1 MKNSKAKIF
10 FTLCAILLPFLTLSA
25 QTKQTLA
32 VANVKIN
39 SALQKRVESMGRA
52 DTLKRIAE
60 SMTELLASD
69 FSASNKFQMV
79 SSSDIDSLIAE
90 QNLSESGNVDRSDE
104 SRAKVGEFKG
114 AKYILAVNIIDYQDY
129 TSSATLKEL
138 EKTVDYRELRL
149 GVIGNIIDSSTREII
164 ASSRF
169 TLEKEFSSDNDFQ
182 VAQNSRPSD
191 VLISEL
197 ASDASRTMTDAL
209 VDYLYPAKV
218 LSKSGEYVFLNRGT
232 GSNIKPGDTFQ
243 IMALSQDLIDPDTGE
258 NLGKGELVIGQVVVD
273 AVYAKYSRAKVWK
286 DNGID
291 AGQIARVEKLEDR

>member
-1 MKNSKAKIF
+1 MKNSKANIF
-10 FTLCAILLPFLTLSA
+10 AFLCAVFVFIIPLSA

-39 SALQKRVESMGRA
+39 SALEKRVESMGRM
-52 DTLKRIAE
+52 DTLKRIAA
-60 SMTELLASD
+60 SMKELLASD
-69 FSASNKFQMV
+69 FSASNKFQVV

-169 TLEKEFSSDNDFQ
+169 SLYKDFSGDNDFQ

-191 VLISEL
+191 VLISEI
-197 ASDASRTMTDAL
+197 ASEASRNLTDAL

-218 LSKSGEYVFLNRGT
+218 LSKSREYVFLNRGA
-232 GSNIKPGDTFQ
+232 GSNIQKGDRFQ

-258 NLGKGELVIGQVVVD
+258 NLGKGEHVIGKVTVE
-273 AVYAKYSRAKVWK
+273 AVYPKYSRARISL
-286 DNGID
+286 DTGID
-291 AGQIARVEKLEDR
+291 VGQIARMEKFEGR